1 MGTAA
6 QTIDHK
12 SLTQLIQ
19 TGTIGAAEIVG
30 HGNGWGVVVSCGRTK
45 RSLAA
50 RRGSLRT
57 FRKFETLVSYLKDL
71 GLSQFKVN
79 AMDFDPH
86 ARKSTRPDA
95 ALRLRSAFDAKAH
108 ADWMREKAAESLAD
122 PGASIPHRQ
131 VMADAQALIDSKKK
145 TNAGKA
151 RS

>member
-19 TGTIGAAEIVG
+19 SGAIGAAEIIG
-30 HGNGWGVVVSCGRTK
+30 RGNAWGVVVSYGKTK

-79 AMDFDPH
+79 AIEFDPNEQKT
-86 ARKSTRPDA
+86 RRPDA
-95 ALRLRSAFDAKAH
+95 ALRLRGAFEAKAH
-108 ADWMREKAAESLAD
+108 ADWIREKAAASLAD
-122 PGASIPHRQ
+122 PEANIPHRQ
-131 VMADAQALIDSKKK
+131 VMAVAQTLIDSKKK
-145 TNAGKA
+145 ANAGKA